1 MAKDKEKIV
10 GMAEKLGI
18 KPENL
23 EFGLKKDE
31 KGTIAAIE
39 KASAFLKKRGGL

>member
-1 MAKDKEKIV
+1 MAKDENKIFEL
-10 GMAEKLGI
+10 ADKLGI
-18 KPENL
+18 ARANL

-39 KASAFLKKRGGL
+39 KASAFLKKGGI